1 MRGVI
6 FLSPPSLTETLFQ
19 LDREQLQKLLQYLI
33 AEHHTEVLPTAQKL
47 ADEILQAKSMIN
59 SIAGAPDPTSGPC
72 AEAEHSWHLDED
84 QVSEQV
90 RSFLCPGSQ
99 GGMQVAVK
107 QLNALFAKVK
117 EMLRARDSNSA
128 RMLRLITE
136 QFLADPRLPVWR
148 SHQVSEYIQGS
159 MNQA

>member
-1 MRGVI
+1 M
-6 FLSPPSLTETLFQ
+6 FQ

-33 AEHHTEVLPTAQKL
+33 SVHHTEVLPTAQKL
-47 ADEILQAKSMIN
+47 ADDILQKKSDAEIN
-59 SIAGAPDPTSGPC
+59 MYPGAPDPTSGPE
-72 AEAEHSWHLDED
+72 ADAEHSWHLDET

-117 EMLRARDSNSA
+117 EMLRARDSNAA
-128 RMLRLITE
+128 RMLRLITD
-136 QFLADPRLPVWR
+136 QFLADPRLQAWR
-148 SHQVSEYIQGS
+148 AHQVSEYTFR
-159 MNQA
+159 AA

>member
-1 MRGVI
+1 MC
-6 FLSPPSLTETLFQ
+6 PKTETLLQ

-33 AEHHTEVLPTAQKL
+33 AEHHTEVLPTAQKF
-47 ADEILQAKSMIN
+47 ADDLLRSTSDIN

-72 AEAEHSWHLDED
+72 AEAEHSWHLDEN
-84 QVSEQV
+84 QVTIQV
-90 RSFLCPGSQ
+90 RSFLCSNSQ
-99 GGMQVAVK
+99 GSTIAMK

-136 QFLADPRLPVWR
+136 QFLADPRLPALR
-148 SHQVSEYIQGS
+148 SHQVSAAKS
-159 MNQA
+159 